1 MASERFFM
9 RVGCSGDPRLQ
20 RIHKHLNN
28 ALMVNAMLVKEVSR
42 ALEEL
47 AAIIARLQ
55 FVTAELQ
62 KAKQLELKRKHK
74 QAPPDADR

>member
-1 MASERFFM
+1 
-9 RVGCSGDPRLQ
+9 
-20 RIHKHLNN
+20 
-28 ALMVNAMLVKEVSR
+28 MLIREVSR

-62 KAKQLELKRKHK
+62 KAKRLESKRPRK
-74 QAPPDADR
+74 QAPPDAGR

>member
-9 RVGCSGDPRLQ
+9 RVDCSSDIRLQ
-20 RIHKHLNN
+20 RIHWHEGN
-28 ALMVNAMLVKEVSR
+28 ALIVNAMLVKEVSR

-55 FVTAELQ
+55 FVAAELQ
-62 KAKQLELKRKHK
+62 KAKQLETRRQRK
-74 QAPPDADR
+74 QAPPDNGK